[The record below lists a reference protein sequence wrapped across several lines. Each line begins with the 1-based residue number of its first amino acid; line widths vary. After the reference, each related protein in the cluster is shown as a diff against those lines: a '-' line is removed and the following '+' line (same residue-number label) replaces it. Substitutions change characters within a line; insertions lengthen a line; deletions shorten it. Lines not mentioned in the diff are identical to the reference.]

1 MQWLA
6 NLIRGK
12 IRVEAVGAYPE
23 RLINLCAAR
32 GLAFWGLEWVDETT
46 IRITVSFWHWK
57 RLGELAQRAMC
68 ELTVLRSDG
77 LPVAALR
84 LRRRY
89 AFLAGAALCLLT
101 LSVLSRFV
109 LVVEV
114 TGNET
119 VAGAVILAELE
130 RQGVRP
136 GAYIPSLDTKAI
148 ANRALISLDELSF
161 LAINLN
167 GCRAEVVVREAE
179 EPPELLDQD
188 TPADVTAA
196 ATGIVLDVQA
206 TAGQALVEEGD
217 TVVEGDVLITGF
229 IDLPEPAY
237 SETDAGTYVVHASGT
252 VTART
257 WRTLRAVLP
266 LTAAVKEYT
275 GESTTL
281 WSVELLGRRVN
292 FYQNSGI
299 SYDRYDKIIQT
310 DVLTLPGGWELPFS
324 VTRETARAYTTR
336 AQTLDRD
343 AAITLLED
351 GLRRELDDILAGTD
365 GECVRLDYTAAVEG
379 DELTVTLLAECVE
392 QIGRTVLR
400 EGETGFFLDG
410 QTEQSEQP

>member
-1 MQWLA
+1 MQRLA

-12 IRVEAVGAYPE
+12 IRVEAAGAYPE

-32 GLAFWGLEWVDETT
+32 GLAFWELEWVDGTT
-46 IRITVSFWHWK
+46 IRLTVSFWHWK
-57 RLGELAQRAMC
+57 RLRALARRAMC
-68 ELTVLRSDG
+68 ELTMLRSDG
-77 LPVAALR
+77 LPAAALR
-84 LRRRY
+84 MRRRY
-89 AFLAGAALCLLT
+89 VFLAGGALCLLT
-101 LSVLSRFV
+101 LCVLSRFV

-114 TGNET
+114 TGNER

-136 GAYIPSLDTKAI
+136 GAYIPSLDVKAI
-148 ANRALISLDELSF
+148 ANRALMELDELSF
-161 LAINLN
+161 LAVNLN

-179 EPPELLDQD
+179 APPELLDQD

-196 ATGIVLDVQA
+196 AAGIVLDVQA

-237 SETDAGTYVVHASGT
+237 SETDAGIYVVHASGT

-266 LTAAVKEYT
+266 LTAAVKEHT
-275 GESTTL
+275 GESVTL
-281 WSVELLGRRVN
+281 WSVRLLGRRVN

-324 VTRETARAYTTR
+324 VTRETARAYTLR
-336 AQTLDRD
+336 ERDLDRD

-351 GLRRELDDILAGTD
+351 GLRRELDGILAGTD
-365 GECVRLDYTAAVEG
+365 GECVRLDYTAAVE
-379 DELTVTLLAECVE
+379 DDMLTVTLLAECVE

-400 EGETGFFLDG
+400 EGETGFIPGAEDQAAEG
-410 QTEQSEQP
+410 P

>member
-1 MQWLA
+1 MKKLI
-6 NLIRGK
+6 NLLRGYG
-12 IRVEAVGAYPE
+12 VVQVNGAFPE
-23 RLINLCAAR
+23 RLLNLCAQHR
-32 GLAFWGLEWVDETT
+32 LLFWRLAWTDET
-46 IRITVSFWHWK
+46 SFTFRALLRDLP
-57 RLGELAQRAMC
+57 RLEELAQRAMC

-324 VTRETARAYTTR
+324 VTRETARAYTLR
-336 AQTLDRD
+336 ERDLDRD

-351 GLRRELDDILAGTD
+351 GLRRELDGILAGTD
-365 GECVRLDYTAAVEG
+365 GECVRLDYTAAVE
-379 DELTVTLLAECVE
+379 DDMLTVTLLAECVE

-400 EGETGFFLDG
+400 EGETGFFPGAEDQAAEG
-410 QTEQSEQP
+410 P